1 MTVLLDR
8 WKRRIAIDL
17 ESLLSER
24 QLASLFVAPALL
36 VMAVLIGWPIV
47 YALFLSFQTL
57 TVSSGEIN
65 YQFVGLSNYLRF
77 LEDTRLQQTIV
88 QTVTYTF
95 FRVAGAVG
103 LGLGLAMLLNQ
114 VFWGVGLLKRLFL
127 IPWALSNVVNALVW
141 GWIFNGNFGV
151 VNAMLLMVG
160 AIDQYHVWFAEPA
173 TAMLAIVFADVWK
186 AVPFAALMLMA
197 SLQGLPRDLEDAAKV
212 DGANAWNR
220 FRYILIPW
228 MRPVLLVLL
237 VMETMWAF
245 KAFDLIWVL
254 TKGGPLDRTMVLNV
268 YAYQQT
274 FSFFNF
280 GYGASVAYF
289 ITLLI
294 LGLTVLY
301 FVALRGFEE

>member
-1 MTVLLDR
+1 
-8 WKRRIAIDL
+8 
-17 ESLLSER
+17 
-24 QLASLFVAPALL
+24 
-36 VMAVLIGWPIV
+36 
-47 YALFLSFQTL
+47 
-57 TVSSGEIN
+57 VSSGEIN